1 MLMRVV
7 SVDSWGQT
15 KALKREWEE
24 DFPGGPGVESP
35 PATAE
40 DMGSFPGLRRSHMP
54 RSTYKHTLFW
64 LLSTSRT
71 VLRFNPRCYVYR

>member
-40 DMGSFPGLRRSHMP
+40 DMGSFPRCLPFKSVTSYRLFLW
-54 RSTYKHTLFW
+54 RST
-64 LLSTSRT
+64 LLARK
-71 VLRFNPRCYVYR
+71 V